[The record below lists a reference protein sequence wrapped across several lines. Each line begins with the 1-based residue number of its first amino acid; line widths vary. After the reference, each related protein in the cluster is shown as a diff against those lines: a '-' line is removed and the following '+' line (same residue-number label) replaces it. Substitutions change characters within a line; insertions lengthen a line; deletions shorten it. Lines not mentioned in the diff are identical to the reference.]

1 MENFLNVIVTN
12 VFQRRF
18 TMILSAQTIRKL
30 KPITPFHERTK
41 EFGMSYGLSAAGYDI
56 RIAEDIELASGTFCL
71 ASSLEYFNMPDDV
84 LAYVKDK
91 STWARQGL
99 AVQNT
104 VIEPGWKGYLTLE
117 ITNHSNEILSYI
129 NLKRGMPIAQII
141 FHRLDFATEQ
151 PYEGKYQNQQSGAQ
165 LPLFEK

>member
-1 MENFLNVIVTN
+1 
-12 VFQRRF
+12 
-18 TMILSAQTIRKL
+18 MILSAQTIRKL

-56 RIAEDIELASGTFCL
+56 RIAEDINLFCGDFKL
-71 ASSLEYFNMPDDV
+71 ASSLEHFNMPDDV

-117 ITNHSNEILSYI
+117 ITNHSTWEIKL
-129 NLKRGMPIAQII
+129 LKGMPIAQII
-141 FHRLDFATEQ
+141 FHKLDFATEQ
-151 PYEGKYQNQQSGAQ
+151 PYEGKYQNQQAGAQ